1 MHCALKVKWE
11 SENRW
16 PYMSRWR
23 TESVMRCRSLCLS
36 VLAASRSAAPFQIAP
51 FMSAAKMAGKSIT
64 IDPFA
69 MRQFTD
75 PNYAGSKISYPPQ
88 EFEDKINEHLHSGAP
103 LCEGYAPFCKHLFIP
118 NFANVP
124 GAIVKISEDNEHL
137 LRTGYEA
144 RTATELPVLLR
155 WFTVGSVSAP
165 TAAFLDIILY
175 SREQIRLE
183 NAATG

>member
-1 MHCALKVKWE
+1 
-11 SENRW
+11 
-16 PYMSRWR
+16 
-23 TESVMRCRSLCLS
+23 MRCRSVCLS
-36 VLAASRSAAPFQIAP
+36 VLAASRSAVALRSAL
-51 FMSAAKMAGKSIT
+51 FMSAAKMATKAIT

-69 MRQFTD
+69 MRQFSD
-75 PNYAGSKISYPPQ
+75 PNYAGSKISYPAAD
-88 EFEDKINEHLHSGAP
+88 FEDKINEHLESGAP

-144 RTATELPVLLR
+144 RTPTELPVLLR
-155 WFTVGSVSAP
+155 WFPVGTVPAP